1 MKRTFFTIK
10 DGSGYMPIDLLFV
23 STKLDVNTVSYQ
35 ITDSTISISS
45 VYIII

>member
-1 MKRTFFTIK
+1 MKRTVFTLK

-23 STKLDVNTVSYQ
+23 SVKLDTNTVSYE

-45 VYIII
+45 VYII